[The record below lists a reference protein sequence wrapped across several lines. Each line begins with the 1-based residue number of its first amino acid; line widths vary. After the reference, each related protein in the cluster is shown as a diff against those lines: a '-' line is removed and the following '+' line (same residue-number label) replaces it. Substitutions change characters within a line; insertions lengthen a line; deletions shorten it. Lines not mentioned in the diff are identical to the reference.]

1 MEREN
6 MNNQNQENN
15 DVVVNTNVVVTK
27 KRCLICNK
35 KLGLVGGFECR
46 CGGLFCSLHRS
57 ENMHDCSFNFA
68 EAAMSGLSERLVVVG
83 GEKIDKIGV

>member
-1 MEREN
+1 M
-6 MNNQNQENN
+6 
-15 DVVVNTNVVVTK
+15 
-27 KRCLICNK
+27 
-35 KLGLVGGFECR
+35 GLVGGFECR

-83 GEKIDKIGV
+83 EKN